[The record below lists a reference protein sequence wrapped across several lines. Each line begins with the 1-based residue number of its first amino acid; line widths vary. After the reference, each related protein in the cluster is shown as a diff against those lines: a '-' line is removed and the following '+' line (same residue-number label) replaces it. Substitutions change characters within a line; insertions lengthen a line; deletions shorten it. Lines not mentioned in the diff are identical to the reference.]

1 MTRTITSFFALAVF
15 LTIGLQSLKAEDS
28 CPRARLISVT
38 GTSEV
43 SAAPDEVV
51 VRLAIETRDKVLTI
65 AKSQNDEH
73 AKKVIELARSM
84 VVDAKDVQTSALNMG
99 IQYSEEK
106 VPRMLGYEVSTTMMI
121 RLRDLSKYDKLMTG
135 LLEAGISRVNG
146 VDFDVADPRKLRDE
160 ARSKAI
166 RAAKEKATAMASDL
180 GQTIGKPWEVSELN
194 EVGAFFAAANSSIV
208 NNGALQSDAP
218 TIAPGRV
225 TFKVSVRASF
235 QME

>member
-1 MTRTITSFFALAVF
+1 MTRSTTSCFALAVF
-15 LTIGLQSLKAEDS
+15 LTIGLQGLNAQDS

-38 GTSEV
+38 GTAEV

-51 VRLAIETRDKVLTI
+51 IRLAIETRDRLLSV

-73 AKKVIELARSM
+73 TKKVIELAHTM
-84 VVDAKDVQTSALNMG
+84 GVDAKDVQTSALNMG
-99 IQYSEEK
+99 AQYSEEK
-106 VPRMLGYEVSTTMMI
+106 VPRMLGYEVSTTMTI

-135 LLEAGISRVNG
+135 LLEAGVSRVNG
-146 VDFDVADPRKLRDE
+146 VDFDVADPRSFRDE

-180 GQTIGKPWEVSELN
+180 GQTVGKPWEVSELN
-194 EVGAFFAAANSSIV
+194 EVGAFFAATNSFGYTGGSP
-208 NNGALQSDAP
+208 QSDAP

-225 TFKVSVRASF
+225 TFKVSMRASF